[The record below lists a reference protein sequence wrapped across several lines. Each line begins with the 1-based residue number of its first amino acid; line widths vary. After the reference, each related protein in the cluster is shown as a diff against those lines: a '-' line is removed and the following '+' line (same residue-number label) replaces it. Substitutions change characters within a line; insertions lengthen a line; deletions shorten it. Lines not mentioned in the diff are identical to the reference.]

1 MKRPLLFSLDSQNNI
16 LITIEKNKPFI
27 NLLFNQEMQVTEL
40 SLYRTITAQLLEGGR
55 EEIIQALHIANS
67 GGFYSPF
74 FIMH

>member
-1 MKRPLLFSLDSQNNI
+1 
-16 LITIEKNKPFI
+16 
-27 NLLFNQEMQVTEL
+27 MQVTEL
-40 SLYRTITAQLLEGGR
+40 SLYRTITAQLSEGGR